1 MKNLLKLTLALT
13 MILGVSSLY
22 AQKFGRIN
30 TNELIAAM
38 PETAEA
44 QTNLDAVI
52 KDYSDMF
59 ETMQVEINTKM
70 ADLQKNEA
78 TLSESMK
85 QLKYKELQDLS
96 ARMEEFQRSAQ
107 QEIQQKQAE
116 LMQPVQEKA
125 LNAIKA
131 VAQAGAYTAI
141 LDTAIPTMVYVDEAT
156 VVDILP
162 AVKAHLG
169 LQ

>member
-1 MKNLLKLTLALT
+1 MKNLLKLTLALVMVVGAT
-13 MILGVSSLY
+13 SLY

-125 LNAIKA
+125 MAAIKA

-141 LDTAIPTMVYVDEAT
+141 FDTAIPTMVYVDEAS
-156 VVDILP
+156 VVDVLP

-169 LQ
+169 L

>member
-13 MILGVSSLY
+13 LMLGASSLY

-30 TNELIAAM
+30 TNDLIAAM
-38 PETAEA
+38 PETAQA
-44 QTNLDAVI
+44 QTNLDTFI

-59 ETMQVEINTKM
+59 EAMQVEINTKM

-85 QLKYKELQDLS
+85 KLKYEELQNLS
-96 ARMEEFQRSAQ
+96 ARMEEFQRTAQ
-107 QEIQQKQAE
+107 QDIQQKQAE

-125 LNAIKA
+125 LAAINA
-131 VAQAGAYTAI
+131 VAKAGGYVAI
-141 LDTAIPTMVYVDEAT
+141 FDTSIPTLAYYDEALVEDVLT
-156 VVDILP
+156 M
-162 AVKAHLG
+162 VKGHLG
-169 LQ
+169 L